1 MRVRKLLSMVVF
13 DWEYETPRRHG
24 IDAGSAVA
32 AVGMAGL
39 TGPAAG
45 HDGTADDTACPAQY
59 KASL

>member
-1 MRVRKLLSMVVF
+1 MVVF